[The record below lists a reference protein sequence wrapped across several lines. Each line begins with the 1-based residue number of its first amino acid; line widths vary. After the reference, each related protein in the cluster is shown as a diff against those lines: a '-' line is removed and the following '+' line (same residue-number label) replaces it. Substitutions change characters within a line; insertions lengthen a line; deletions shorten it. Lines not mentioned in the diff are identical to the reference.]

1 MDTPG
6 ADLIYGGEGVMVTRP
21 RAVFTVADAEMVV
34 GVPHA
39 AIIFCRFKYH
49 QAGVVTFNSARDLTP
64 DLMDSAQTQ
73 IDIRLHFVG
82 VQCFAGFQDLM
93 ISAGSLIIG
102 ALFKLNIT
110 DMQ

>member
-1 MDTPG
+1 
-6 ADLIYGGEGVMVTRP
+6 
-21 RAVFTVADAEMVV
+21 
-34 GVPHA
+34 
-39 AIIFCRFKYH
+39 
-49 QAGVVTFNSARDLTP
+49 
-64 DLMDSAQTQ
+64 MDSAQTQ

-82 VQCFAGFQDLM
+82 VQCFAEFQDLM